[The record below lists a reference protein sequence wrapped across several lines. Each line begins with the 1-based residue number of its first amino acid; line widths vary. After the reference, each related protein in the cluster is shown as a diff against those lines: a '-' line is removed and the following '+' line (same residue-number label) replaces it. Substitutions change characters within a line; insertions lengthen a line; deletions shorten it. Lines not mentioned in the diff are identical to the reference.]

1 MKNIGFIFISIVLIL
16 AGCNNDSS
24 NEPITKEKKTGDF
37 HLVIESDK
45 KVYKEDEDIQISSYF
60 EYVGEKVIELEPKPS
75 ITILIR
81 NYEGGEVV
89 EQIDFNRVKT
99 TMKEGEKFSGTID
112 NINLEKGKYDAFV
125 KISPF
130 SVGSSQF
137 NLSTVPII
145 FEVR

>member
-1 MKNIGFIFISIVLIL
+1 MQKFAIILISIILLLI
-16 AGCNNDSS
+16 GCNNDSA
-24 NEPITKEKKTGDF
+24 NEPVKEEKKTQYF
-37 HLVIESDK
+37 NLVIESDK
-45 KVYKEDEDIQISSYF
+45 SIYKEHEEIQISSYL